1 MTIAAA
7 PSPAPE
13 TSGREAPGAFSL
25 AGDILWRSAPRRIG
39 KHEWRVTVY
48 RLASGRAVLGYEWR
62 RAAETISG
70 FAFPPGPRWQ
80 RDVDWPKYDRHDGQY
95 AGLPRTLL
103 KLYQEHRA
111 DLSRHLRRPAA

>member
-13 TSGREAPGAFSL
+13 TPGREAPSAFSL

-70 FAFPPGPRWQ
+70 YTFPPNPRWR
-80 RDVDWPKYDRHDGQY
+80 RDVDWPKYDRHDGQH

-111 DLSRHLRRPAA
+111 DLSRHLRPSTA

>member
-1 MTIAAA
+1 MTKAAS
-7 PSPAPE
+7 PSPATE
-13 TSGREAPGAFSL
+13 TSGQEAPSAFSL

-70 FAFPPGPRWQ
+70 FAYPPSPRWQ
-80 RDVDWPKYDRHDGQY
+80 RDVDWPKYDRQDGHY

-103 KLYQEHRA
+103 KLYQKHRA
-111 DLSRHLRRPAA
+111 DLSTHLRRPAA